1 MWHPGIRQPTFPEV
15 LRHLEKEVSFDQGS
29 DAYMNLIGDRYTDFI
44 VNEILPSGSVVHLTS
59 LKARPVTKQEA
70 STNGNT
76 AHNAQKLDAEEAAP
90 TPALTDKA
98 IEDLVMNE
106 QQNKLPATSTD
117 DHSVSEASHTA
128 TAGGDLRDPRMK
140 TDDSARIVD
149 KAQKQLSVTRADPL
163 ANKAP
168 TSLQQSQVPPTVA
181 DRPDATSNLT
191 PTNDRTYRPDL
202 DLHAQNDK
210 PNPKHVQTDGAADC
224 DDLQCGTAPDP
235 SSRQHELVAALS
247 TPEKSAKPESD
258 ASAVRHDTTPGQEHE
273 TSLPPH
279 LRSRGWQSPSPKKNL
294 STDGAAEQPAKRKK
308 WHVILRPLKEGGWEE
323 VTEEQDRADQAQKER
338 EIAAGTRVRTPPP
351 PPPKPIEFTP
361 STVSQWNAFAGKP
374 NPAGVDPSSR
384 VTAEDKAILQSYF
397 TVEVADAI
405 RSLYNRVCDS
415 PGRPTKQYGQVKSAV
430 IDRETRTRIHQDI
443 RRIFHSKLESS
454 TDDAGNMIISALPHV
469 QSRHGGRP
477 LGNSDNSYSRAANQN
492 GAKRSNPQKKQ
503 TNWKEL
509 GGDFLHFT
517 LYKENKDTMEA
528 ISWLAKQLYM
538 MPKNFEFAGTK
549 DRRGVTAQRVSVYR
563 VQIDR
568 LISAGR
574 SLKYANVGDFEY
586 QPKALQLGEL
596 DGNEFVITLRDC
608 KFGASSPPSI
618 EKTIMIVEHAVNN
631 LNTNG
636 FINYYGLQRFG
647 TFGITTDAVGMAML
661 KGDFRQAVD
670 LLLYYKPECLE
681 EALIDTAL
689 SEAISEDDR
698 YRAEGIQAFRNG
710 QSVKDALS
718 KMPRRFSAESNIIRF
733 LSKPG
738 NENDFLGALQSIARN
753 QRLMYVHAYQSLVW
767 NHAASKRWK
776 NYGNEVIEG
785 DLVLVREHP
794 SEPAAKPE
802 SLVDVDGEVIIQAAE
817 GDRANNPD
825 DVFERAR
832 PLTAQEAASGKFTIF
847 DIVLPT
853 PGYDITYPANPI
865 GKFYRTFMAS
875 ESGGGLDPLDM
886 RRPWKDTSLSG
897 SYRKLLAKPRS
908 DIAFEVKAYDDEDE
922 QFVETDMDRIR
933 KSQPKGQ
940 QPQRQPQRN
949 PMKPTNN
956 DELLDI
962 TNQSTTVPDHKR
974 ALSDDVQRDLAELS
988 SHSDS
993 SLDSNTSGGVLLEQ
1007 KKIAVILKMQL
1018 GTSQYATMALREL
1031 MKAGGVKVWKTDYA
1045 GGR

>member
-1 MWHPGIRQPTFPEV
+1 MRHHGIRQPTFPRF
-15 LRHLEKEVSFDQGS
+15 LRHLKEEVSLDQDA
-29 DAYMNLIGDRYTDFI
+29 DAYMSLIGSRYTDFI

-59 LKARPVTKQEA
+59 LKARPATKQEA

-76 AHNAQKLDAEEAAP
+76 AHNALKVDAEEAAP
-90 TPALTDKA
+90 TSALTNQA
-98 IEDLVMNE
+98 IEDLVMTE
-106 QQNKLPATSTD
+106 KQNKLPATSTD

-128 TAGGDLRDPRMK
+128 TAGGDLRDPRTK
-140 TDDSARIVD
+140 IDDSARIDV
-149 KAQKQLSVTRADPL
+149 KAQQHLSATRADPL

-168 TSLQQSQVPPTVA
+168 TSLQQSQIPPTLSDA
-181 DRPDATSNLT
+181 PDATSDSSPKNDHTSRPNLD
-191 PTNDRTYRPDL
+191 PE
-202 DLHAQNDK
+202 AQKDK
-210 PNPKHVQTDGAADC
+210 SGSEIVQTDGAADC
-224 DDLQCGTAPDP
+224 DDLQSVTAPDP
-235 SSRQHELVAALS
+235 STGQHELGAALS
-247 TPEKSAKPESD
+247 APEKSGKPESD
-258 ASAVRHDTTPGQEHE
+258 ASPVGPNATAGQKSEM
-273 TSLPPH
+273 SIPPH
-279 LRSRGWQSPSPKKNL
+279 LRATGSQSPSPRKNL
-294 STDGAAEQPAKRKK
+294 STDSAAEQPVKRKK

-323 VTEEQDRADQAQKER
+323 VTEEQDRADRAQKER

-351 PPPKPIEFTP
+351 PPPKPIEFIP

-374 NPAGVDPSSR
+374 NPAGLDPSLR
-384 VTAEDKAILQSYF
+384 VTAEDKTILQSYF

-415 PGRPTKQYGQVKSAV
+415 PGRPTKEYGQVKSAV
-430 IDRETRTRIHQDI
+430 INRETRTRIHQDI

-469 QSRHGGRP
+469 QSRYGGRP
-477 LGNSDNSYSRAANQN
+477 LGNGDNGYSRAANQN
-492 GAKRSNPQKKQ
+492 GAKRSNPPKKE
-503 TNWKEL
+503 TNWKGL

-517 LYKENKDTMEA
+517 LYKENKDTMES

-538 MPKNFEFAGTK
+538 MPKSFEFAGTK
-549 DRRGVTAQRVSVYR
+549 DRRAVTAQRVSVYR
-563 VQIDR
+563 VQVDR

-574 SLKYANVGDFEY
+574 TLKYANVGDFEY

-608 KFGASSPPSI
+608 KFGEISYSLSI
-618 EKTIMIVEHAVNN
+618 EKTTTIIESAVNS
-631 LNTNG
+631 LNING

-661 KGDFRQAVD
+661 KGDFQQAVD

-681 EALIDTAL
+681 EALIDTAI

-710 QSVKDALS
+710 RSVKDALS
-718 KMPRRFSAESNIIRF
+718 KVPRKFSAESNIIRF

-738 NENDFLGALQSIARN
+738 NEKDFLGALQSIARN

-776 NYGNEVIEG
+776 EYGNRVIEG

-794 SEPAAKPE
+794 AKPAAEPE
-802 SLVDVDGEVIIQAAE
+802 SLVDVDGEVIVQAAE

-847 DIVLPT
+847 DVVLPT

-865 GKFYRTFMAS
+865 GNFYRTFMAS
-875 ESGGGLDPLDM
+875 ERGGGLDPLDM

-908 DIAFEVKAYDDEDE
+908 DITFEVKAYDDEDE

-933 KSQPKGQ
+933 KSQPKKQ
-940 QPQRQPQRN
+940 QPQRQPQR
-949 PMKPTNN
+949 KPTNT

-962 TNQSTTVPDHKR
+962 TSQSAPVPDHKR

-988 SHSDS
+988 NYSGS
-993 SLDSNTSGGVLLEQ
+993 SLDSNTSGGVPLEQ
-1007 KKIAVILKMQL
+1007 KKVAVILKMQL
-1018 GTSQYATMALREL
+1018 GTSQYATMALREM
-1031 MKAGGVKVWKTDYA
+1031 MKAGGVRVWKTDYA